1 MKIVSRISRYL
12 VGILFL
18 ISGFVKIVDPTGTA
32 IKLEEYFSLFAQD
45 IPFMSGLFEA
55 MVPAAMFFSFLLTS
69 LEIVIGI
76 ALLANYRSKI
86 TAPILLGL
94 VGFFTLLTWYS
105 FQFDKVTDCGCF
117 GDAMPLTPGQS
128 FSKDLVLMG
137 FSILIFFARKKDIQ
151 KKNPLKIDVAIIGAW
166 GISLL
171 FAYVN
176 LSHLPLIDFRPYAIG
191 NDLDSLL
198 NDGEAPVYKFKF
210 QDKTKNEE
218 VISADYLTGDNFEYT
233 GYLEEGGKQATLADF
248 QPMDSEGNVSSDLLL
263 NGTQYWIVWGDVKKN
278 EEATQQVK
286 DLFATQTKE
295 IPAYFLTSSSFD
307 QYEDKDLGYVQ
318 YFELDE
324 TVIKA
329 MIRSNPGLVKVK
341 NGVVLDKWHLND
353 LPETLAE

>member
-1 MKIVSRISRYL
+1 MKLVSRIARYI
-12 VGILFL
+12 VGVLFL

-32 IKLEEYFSLFAQD
+32 IKFEEYFTLFAQD

-76 ALLANYRSKI
+76 ALIINYRSKI
-86 TAPILLGL
+86 TAPTLLGL
-94 VGFFTLLTWYS
+94 IGFFTILTWYS

-128 FSKDLVLMG
+128 FSKDLVLMV
-137 FSILIFFARKKDIQ
+137 FAVVIFLARKKDTR
-151 KKNPLKIDVAIIGAW
+151 KRNELNLDAAVIGVW

-176 LSHLPLIDFRPYAIG
+176 LAHLPVIDFRPYAIG
-191 NDLDSLL
+191 NNLDTLL
-198 NDGEAPVYKFKF
+198 NDGEQPVYKFKF
-210 QDKTKNEE
+210 LDKTTNKEIIAEE
-218 VISADYLTGDNFEYT
+218 YLTGDNYEYT
-233 GYLEEGGKQATLADF
+233 GYVEEGGKQATLADF
-248 QPMDSEGNVSSDLLL
+248 QPMDAQGNIATNILL
-263 NGTQYWIVWGDVKKN
+263 NGEQYWIVWGDVNKN
-278 EEATQQVK
+278 REDMEQIRN
-286 DLFATQTKE
+286 LFATQSKE
-295 IPAYFLTSSSFD
+295 VPAYFLTSSPFEHYSD
-307 QYEDKDLGYVQ
+307 EKLGFAN

-341 NGVVLDKWHLND
+341 DGVVMDKWHLND
-353 LPETLAE
+353 LPKSLTE

>member
-1 MKIVSRISRYL
+1 
-12 VGILFL
+12 
-18 ISGFVKIVDPTGTA
+18 VDPTGTA

-45 IPFMSGLFEA
+45 IPFMSGLFEG

-76 ALLANYRSKI
+76 ALLVNYRAKI
-86 TAPILLGL
+86 TSSVLLGL
-94 VGFFTLLTWYS
+94 VSFFTLLTWYS
-105 FQFDKVTDCGCF
+105 YQFDKVTDCGCF

-128 FSKDLVLMG
+128 FSKDLLLMI
-137 FSILIFFARKKDIQ
+137 FSLLIFLLRKKDAQ
-151 KKNPLKIDVAIIGAW
+151 KNNPLKIDVAILGAW

-191 NDLDSLL
+191 NNLDSLSK
-198 NDGEAPVYKFKF
+198 DGEDPVYKFKF
-210 QDKTKNEE
+210 LDKTKNEE
-218 VISADYLTGDNFEYT
+218 VISEEYLTGDNFEYT

-248 QPMDSEGNVSSDLLL
+248 QPMDSEGNISSDLLL
-263 NGTQYWIVWGDVKKN
+263 NGTQYWIVWGNVKKN
-278 EEATQQVK
+278 EEVADQIR

-295 IPAYFLTSSSFD
+295 SPAYFLTSSSFD
-307 QYEDKDLGYVQ
+307 QYADKNLGYAQ

-341 NGVVLDKWHLND
+341 DGIVLDKWHLND